1 MWRYKDLYGLGH
13 PYTLIHP
20 FKQQAVKRLVDNI
33 SGWVDY
39 VVVFGSSI
47 MPYCRKDSDIDV
59 SLIGDY
65 TEENQNMDAMRME
78 GQSYDFL
85 RYASVDDLKKRAAYS
100 IQNVERDIY
109 ERGVVVFER

>member
-1 MWRYKDLYGLGH
+1 MYGLGH

-20 FKQQAVKRLVDNI
+20 FKQQAVKRLVDNV

-39 VVVFGSSI
+39 VIVFGSAI

-59 SLIGDY
+59 SLIGGY
-65 TEENQNMDAMRME
+65 TGNDHNLDAMRIE

-85 RYASVDDLKKRAAYS
+85 KYISLEDLKKRAAYN
-100 IQNVERDIY
+100 IQNIERDIY